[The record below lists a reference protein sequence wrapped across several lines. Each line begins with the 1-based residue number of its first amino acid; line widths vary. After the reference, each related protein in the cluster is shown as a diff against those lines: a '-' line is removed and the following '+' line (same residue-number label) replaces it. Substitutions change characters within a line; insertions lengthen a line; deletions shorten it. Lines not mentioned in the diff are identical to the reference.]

1 MFCLQK
7 HLIDSFLIFRKQGN
21 GVEAFLPCLAYQAK
35 SPHKQRYVFLPDLL
49 QSRFDIVP
57 VLDLQPVAPQTEQLC
72 YPHEFEPLAGKAEM
86 AHTHVAV
93 LKRQEGL
100 EKILGRVFDGKD
112 GDGGGIPEN
121 VERMPAC
128 GQQLDLFRIEDVQ
141 GDLYVIVELR
151 YRDAG
156 PHVELMGRL
165 LGILGQRLERSDD
178 TKIRRLLTYMDD
190 GLTKSGVHG
199 DSFCERTASPAC
211 PSGRMDI
218 AFQMFQK

>member
-1 MFCLQK
+1 MFSSRTFFRAASIL
-7 HLIDSFLIFRKQGN
+7 FL
-21 GVEAFLPCLAYQAK
+21 
-35 SPHKQRYVFLPDLL
+35 S
-49 QSRFDIVP
+49 ST
-57 VLDLQPVAPQTEQLC
+57 QTEQLC

-86 AHTHVAV
+86 AHTHVTV

-112 GDGGGIPEN
+112 GDGGGIPED

-156 PHVELMGRL
+156 PHVELMGLSPRH
-165 LGILGQRLERSDD
+165 
-178 TKIRRLLTYMDD
+178 TWP
-190 GLTKSGVHG
+190 
-199 DSFCERTASPAC
+199 AS
-211 PSGRMDI
+211 
-218 AFQMFQK
+218 